1 MDILI
6 NKNLIYTTWDGVEVA
21 PVAFDSLGTRSMST
35 LIMAKSINILIDPGA
50 ALGPRRYGLPPHPVE
65 YEKLRE
71 HKEKISDVARES
83 DIIIITHYHYDH
95 IPRPSEDISW
105 LEGKKLLI
113 KDPHHNINY
122 SQRMR
127 AWVFLENLKKIDAD
141 VEVVDGRELVLGK
154 CRLKFSEPVQHGNDS
169 RLGYILQVS
178 VHEAGEKVI
187 HTSDVEGIVV
197 EEQARF
203 IISNMPEVVI
213 CDGPMTYMLGDK
225 YSEEDL
231 KKSLKNLRRIIK
243 KTSIETLI
251 LDHHLTRDREW
262 KTKLKNFLE
271 ELGGFAKI
279 HTAASYIGVPE
290 QPLESIRDT
299 LWKTHKIEEED

>member
-1 MDILI
+1 MRFDTYI
-6 NKNLIYTTWDGVEVA
+6 TWDRVEVT
-21 PVAFDSLGTRSMST
+21 PIAFDSLGTRSMST
-35 LIMAKSINILIDPGA
+35 LIMAKSIKILIDPSA
-50 ALGPRRYGLPPHPVE
+50 ALGPRRYGLPPHPLE

-71 HKEKISDVARES
+71 HKEKISEAARES

-105 LEGKKLLI
+105 LAGKKLLI

-127 AWVFLENLKKIDAD
+127 ARIFLENLKKVNAD
-141 VEVVDGRELVLGK
+141 VEVVDGRELVFGK
-154 CRLKFSEPVQHGNDS
+154 CRVKFSEPVQHGNDS
-169 RLGYILQVS
+169 RLGYVLQVS
-178 VHEAGEKVI
+178 VYEAGETII

-225 YSEEDL
+225 YSDEDL
-231 KKSLKNLRRIIK
+231 KKSLKNLKRIIK

-262 KTKLKNFLE
+262 RTKLKNFLE
-271 ELGGFAKI
+271 ELRDLVEI
-279 HTAASYIGVPE
+279 HTAASYIGIPE
-290 QPLESIRDT
+290 QPLESIRDI
-299 LWKTHKIEEED
+299 LWKTHKIEEKE

>member
-1 MDILI
+1 M
-6 NKNLIYTTWDGVEVA
+6 EVA

-35 LIMAKSINILIDPGA
+35 LIMAKSIKILIDPGA

-65 YEKLRE
+65 FEKLRE
-71 HKEKISDVARES
+71 HKEKISQVAKES

-105 LEGKKLLI
+105 LAKKKLFI

-122 SQRMR
+122 SQKMR
-127 AWVFLENLKKIDAD
+127 ARIFLENLKKLD
-141 VEVVDGRELVLGK
+141 VDVQVVDGKELVFGK
-154 CRLKFSEPVQHGNDS
+154 CKLKFSEPVQHGNDS
-169 RLGYILQVS
+169 RLGYVLQVL
-178 VHEAGEKVI
+178 VHEAGETVL

-197 EEQARF
+197 EEQVRF
-203 IISNMPEVVI
+203 IISSMPEIVV

-225 YSEEDL
+225 YSEEDF
-231 KKSLKNLRRIIK
+231 KRSLKNLKRMVK

-262 KTKLKNFLE
+262 RIKLKDFLE
-271 ELGGFAKI
+271 DVRDMVEV

-299 LWKTHKIEEED
+299 LWRTNKVGEKDKTADF